1 MYGIDN
7 APTTMFGR
15 FVRWWQ
21 ERAQQRQAL
30 EELRALGD
38 SALDELSRDFGVS
51 SDQLLELVARGPH
64 SADELLVALREY
76 GVQPEMA
83 EKDDPHVF
91 RDMQLAC
98 AMCDSKGRCQRDLK
112 RHDLVRLAA
121 YCPNAPQ
128 MHEVVEAAHRITAK
142 AA

>member
-1 MYGIDN
+1 MFPMDD

-38 SALDELSRDFGVS
+38 SALDELSRDFGIS
-51 SDQLLELVARGPH
+51 SDQLLELVTRGPH
-64 SADELLVALREY
+64 SADLLLVALREN
-76 GVQPEMA
+76 GVDPETA
-83 EKDDPHVF
+83 ERDDPHVF

-112 RHDLVRLAA
+112 QHDLTRLAA

-128 MHEVVEAAHRITAK
+128 MRAVVEAAQFTPAR

>member
-1 MYGIDN
+1 MFPISD
-7 APTTMFGR
+7 APSTMFGR

-38 SALDELSRDFGVS
+38 SALDELSRDFGIS

-76 GVQPEMA
+76 GVEPEWA
-83 EKDDPHVF
+83 EHEDQHVF

-98 AMCDSKGRCQRDLK
+98 ARCDSKSRCHRDLDQ
-112 RHDLVRLAA
+112 HDMVRLAG
-121 YCPNAPQ
+121 YCPNAGL
-128 MHEVVEAAHRITAK
+128 MLVLTEELRKLK